1 MEAEQ
6 IQAFTRR
13 LSQCN
18 KGEMIVIIYD
28 IYFEYAKD
36 AKKALASDNFDDY
49 KKAIHHAQ
57 ATISELIH
65 ALDFSYEI
73 SKNLYDL
80 YIFCRNQLSRALY
93 EYRLD
98 GILEAEKVLKRL
110 YASFLVVAK
119 EDTSEPLMSNAQQV
133 YAGMTYGKSDLNETY
148 ANLDYDRGF
157 FV

>member
-1 MEAEQ
+1 MQAEQ
-6 IQAFTRR
+6 IQSFTRR

-28 IYFEYAKD
+28 IYFAYANDAMCAFRKKD
-36 AKKALASDNFDDY
+36 YDAY
-49 KKAIHHAQ
+49 KKAIHSAQ
-57 ATISELIH
+57 NTLTELMK

-73 SKNLYDL
+73 SRNLYAL
-80 YIFCRNQLSRALY
+80 YMFSRNQLSRALY
-93 EYRLD
+93 EFRED

-110 YASFLVVAK
+110 YASFVAVAK

-148 ANLDYDRGF
+148 RELDHARGF